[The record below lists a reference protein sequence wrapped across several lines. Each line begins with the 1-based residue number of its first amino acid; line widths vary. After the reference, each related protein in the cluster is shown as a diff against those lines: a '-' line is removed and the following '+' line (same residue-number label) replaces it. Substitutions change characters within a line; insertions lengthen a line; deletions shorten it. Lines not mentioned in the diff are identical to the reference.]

1 MIPNTETI
9 HQLNETPPTYKKA
22 KRKWIDRMGFL
33 GHFLK
38 NRKALTGLILFIIFI
53 LVSIFANVL
62 APYNPKSTD
71 FMMSLSPSAKHL
83 LGTTN
88 TGQDIFSQF
97 VYGARTTIIVGFG
110 AGLVATF
117 LGLLMGITAGYR
129 GGWVD
134 SVLSFLMNLF
144 LVLPGLALLIV
155 IESYVKNSSP
165 YTNGII
171 IGLTGWA
178 WGARVF
184 RAQTMSLAN
193 RDFVVAAKMSGKS
206 DLNIMFTEICPNMMS
221 IIAANVIYASL
232 GAILAESGLAF
243 LGFED
248 ISSISWG
255 TMLYWASQ
263 SGAMLTGAWWWFIP
277 PGIGIGLVGLSLVLM
292 NFAIDSITNPRLSS
306 QKRRKRRVKQQNTTS
321 TTTSA

>member
-1 MIPNTETI
+1 MSLNPTESSVNGEI
-9 HQLNETPPTYKKA
+9 EIYQKA
-22 KRKWIDRMGFL
+22 KRKWIDRVGFL
-33 GHFLK
+33 GPFLK
-38 NRKALTGLILFIIFI
+38 NSRSLTGLIIFLI
-53 LVSIFANVL
+53 FVLVAIFAPWIAPDNPNATHFPMSL
-62 APYNPKSTD
+62 AP
-71 FMMSLSPSAKHL
+71 SAGHL
-83 LGTTN
+83 FGTTN

-97 VYGARTTIIVGFG
+97 IYGARTTIIVGFG
-110 AGLVATF
+110 AGMIATV
-117 LGLLMGITAGYR
+117 LGLLIGISAGYR
-129 GGWVD
+129 GGLID
-134 SVLSFLMNLF
+134 SVLTFLMNLF

-155 IESYVKNSSP
+155 IESYVKNSTP
-165 YTNGII
+165 YINGLI

-206 DLNIMFTEICPNMMS
+206 AMGIMFTEIAPNMMS
-221 IIAANVIYASL
+221 IIAANVIYATL

-243 LGFED
+243 LGFENV
-248 ISSISWG
+248 SSISWG

-263 SGAMLTGAWWWFIP
+263 NGALLTGAWWWFIP

-306 QKRRKRRVKQQNTTS
+306 QKRRKHRGAKQQS
-321 TTTSA
+321 TTSA

>member
-1 MIPNTETI
+1 MANLEQPVKSNQQPVI
-9 HQLNETPPTYKKA
+9 YKRQ
-22 KRKWIDRMGFL
+22 KRKLIDRVGVL
-33 GHFLK
+33 KHFIR
-38 NRKALTGLILFIIFI
+38 NGKALTGLILFILFV
-53 LVSIFANVL
+53 LMAIFAPL
-62 APYNPKSTD
+62 IAPYNPKSTD
-71 FMMSLSPSAKHL
+71 LMMSLAPNAKNL
-83 LGTTN
+83 FGTTN

-97 VYGARTTIIVGFG
+97 VFGARTTIVVGFG
-110 AGLVATF
+110 AGILATL
-117 LGLLMGITAGYR
+117 LGLLFGITAGYR
-129 GGWVD
+129 GGKID
-134 SVLSFLMNLF
+134 TVLSFLMNLF

-206 DLNIMFTEICPNMMS
+206 ALNIMFTEIAPNMMS
-221 IIAANVIYASL
+221 IIAANVMYATL

-248 ISSISWG
+248 INSISWG

-263 SGAMLTGAWWWFIP
+263 SGAMLIGAWWWFIP
-277 PGIGIGLVGLSLVLM
+277 PGLGIGLVGLSLVLM

-306 QKRRKRRVKQQNTTS
+306 GKRRKRRVKKQS